1 MTHKYIVAD
10 QNSPPVVSD
19 GVDIKAR
26 GTRDAVQFIATW
38 AQALMMEGRVF
49 TAPFS
54 AMGATDIVNLAGGKT
69 LIQPDFCISVPTG
82 TSLIPLRIVVSA
94 QYDGD
99 FDTDDAFILVMGD
112 TDAAVAFTA
121 TDVTEITP
129 MNHITTGGV
138 TSVATVFENATGNI
152 TTPTATKIMLDVTQ
166 EQKEAEGASEVR
178 LDYEPEIPFIMAGPC
193 AIYGYI
199 GTGADGTGIVWS
211 GTASWAEVPTG
222 RYAVSA

>member
-1 MTHKYIVAD
+1 MSHKYILAD
-10 QNSPPVVSD
+10 QNSPLVVSD

-26 GTRDAVQFIATW
+26 GTRDGVQFVASW
-38 AQALMMEGRVF
+38 AQALLLEGRVF
-49 TAPFS
+49 SAPFTE
-54 AMGATDIVNLAGGKT
+54 MGATDIVNSTGAKT

-99 FDTDDAFILVMGD
+99 LDTDDAFIIVMGD
-112 TDAAVAFTA
+112 TDAAAAFTVS
-121 TDVTEITP
+121 DVTPITP
-129 MNHITTGGV
+129 LNHITTGGV
-138 TSVATVFENATGNI
+138 TSVATVFEDASGNI
-152 TTPTATKIMLDVTQ
+152 TTPTTTKIMLDVTQ

-178 LDYEPEIPFIMAGPC
+178 LDYEPELPFIMAGPC

-211 GTASWAEVPTG
+211 GMATWAEVPSA